1 MLALFQNEV
10 VTDYWNLVG
19 WGIGRFELRGS
30 TGAALLYLCGAI
42 LCIVIPYLLGSIN
55 PAILISKTVYR
66 DDIRTHGSGNA
77 GTTNMLRTF
86 GVKAA
91 VATMLLDFGK
101 AIVATLLG
109 GLILGELGQ
118 AIGGFFVGFGHMF
131 PIYYRFRGGKG
142 VACFAMVALV
152 INPWVFL
159 GILGTFVVVLIGTR
173 FVSLASVMA
182 ALMFPMFMNAFA
194 SHKSGCVAM
203 AVFAACFVIYMH
215 RANLGRIWKNE
226 ESRIDFSK
234 FKRSKKSD
242 EEPVTEEAAEASEDT
257 DGEDDA
263 HE

>member
-1 MLALFQNEV
+1 MIALFQNEV
-10 VTDYWNLVG
+10 VTDYWNLAA
-19 WGIGRFELRGS
+19 WCIERFDLRG
-30 TGAALLYLCGAI
+30 TNGAALLYLAGAF
-42 LCIVIPYLLGSIN
+42 LCIVIPYLMGSVN
-55 PAILISKTVYR
+55 PAILISRLVYH

-86 GVKAA
+86 GAKAA
-91 VATMLLDFGK
+91 VATMLLDFSK
-101 AIVATLLG
+101 AIIATLLG

-142 VACFAMVALV
+142 VACYAMVALV

-182 ALMFPMFMNAFA
+182 ALMYPIFMNAFA
-194 SHKSGCVAM
+194 SDKSGSVAM
-203 AVFAACFVIYMH
+203 GVFAACFVIYMH
-215 RANLGRIWKNE
+215 RANLRRIWSNE
-226 ESRIDFSK
+226 ESKIDFSK
-234 FKRSKKSD
+234 FKKSKKTD
-242 EEPVTEEAAEASEDT
+242 ESNTDKAAESDGTEDGT
-257 DGEDDA
+257 

>member
-1 MLALFQNEV
+1 MLALTTNTEV
-10 VTDYWNLVG
+10 ITDYPNLVV
-19 WGIGRFELRGS
+19 WLIRRFDLYD
-30 TGAALLYLCGAI
+30 TNGAAILVVGGAL
-42 LCIVIPYLLGSIN
+42 LCIIIPYLLGSVN

-101 AIVATLLG
+101 AILATLIGRWL
-109 GLILGELGQ
+109 LGEFGQ

-182 ALMFPMFMNAFA
+182 ALMFPLFMNAFA
-194 SHKSGCVAM
+194 SHQSGCVAM
-203 AVFAACFVIYMH
+203 AVFAACFVIFMH
-215 RANLGRIWKNE
+215 RANLARIWKNE

-234 FKRSKKSD
+234 FKRSKKKNNGESQD
-242 EEPVTEEAAEASEDT
+242 TAGT
-257 DGEDDA
+257 DGGEDGA
-263 HE
+263 NE

>member
-1 MLALFQNEV
+1 MLALFQNET
-10 VTDYWNLVG
+10 VTDYWNLLA
-19 WGIGRFELRGS
+19 WGIDRFELRG
-30 TGAALLYLCGAI
+30 TNGAPLLLLCGVI

-55 PAILISKTVYR
+55 PAILISRLVYR

-86 GVKAA
+86 GAKAA
-91 VATMLLDFGK
+91 VATLLLDFGK

-142 VACFAMVALV
+142 VACYAMVALV

-182 ALMFPMFMNAFA
+182 ALMYPLFMNAFA
-194 SHKSGCVAM
+194 GDQAGCVAM
-203 AVFAACFVIYMH
+203 GVFAACFVIFMH
-215 RANLGRIWKNE
+215 RANLRRIWSNE
-226 ESRIDFSK
+226 ESKIDFSK
-234 FKRSKKSD
+234 FKRSKKKND
-242 EEPVTEEAAEASEDT
+242 TETATEQAADADN
-257 DGEDDA
+257 GEDGA
-263 HE
+263 NE

>member
-1 MLALFQNEV
+1 MIFALSNTEV
-10 VTDYWNLVG
+10 VTNYWNLAD
-19 WGIGRFELRGS
+19 WGIKHFDLYNQ
-30 TGAALLYLCGAI
+30 TGAALLYLAGAV

-55 PAILISKTVYR
+55 PAILISNTVYR

-86 GVKAA
+86 GAKAA

-109 GLILGELGQ
+109 RLLLGEVGQ

-142 VACFAMVALV
+142 VACYAMVALV

-182 ALMFPMFMNAFA
+182 ALMYPLFMNAFA
-194 SHKSGCVAM
+194 SDKAGSVAM
-203 AVFAACFVIYMH
+203 GVFAACFVIFMH
-215 RANLGRIWKNE
+215 RANLRRIWSNE
-226 ESRIDFSK
+226 ESKIDFSK
-234 FKRSKKSD
+234 FKKSKNKD
-242 EEPVTEEAAEASEDT
+242 TDTEQAPQADAEEA
-257 DGEDDA
+257 EDDTN
-263 HE
+263 E

>member
-10 VTDYWNLVG
+10 VTDYWNLVA
-19 WGIGRFELRGS
+19 WGINRFGLRG
-30 TGAALLYLCGAI
+30 TNGAALLYLAGAI

-55 PAILISKTVYR
+55 PAILISRTIYR

-86 GVKAA
+86 GAKAA
-91 VATMLLDFGK
+91 VATMLLDFFK
-101 AIVATLLG
+101 AILATLIG
-109 GLILGELGQ
+109 GWILGELGQ

-182 ALMFPMFMNAFA
+182 ALLFPLFMNAFA
-194 SHKSGCVAM
+194 SDQSGCVAM
-203 AVFAACFVIYMH
+203 AVLATCFVVFMH
-215 RANLGRIWKNE
+215 RANLARIWSNE
-226 ESRIDFSK
+226 ESKIDFSK
-234 FKRSKKSD
+234 FKKSKKKD
-242 EEPVTEEAAEASEDT
+242 AAEEEPIADVTEDSADE
-257 DGEDDA
+257 
-263 HE
+263 